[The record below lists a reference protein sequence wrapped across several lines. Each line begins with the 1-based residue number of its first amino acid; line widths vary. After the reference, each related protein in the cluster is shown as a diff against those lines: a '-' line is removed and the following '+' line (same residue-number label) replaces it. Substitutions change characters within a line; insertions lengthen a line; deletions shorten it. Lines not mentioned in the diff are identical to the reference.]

1 MSPIIAVFTGS
12 TICSAEGLTATGY
25 APALDLCRLLVAD
38 GHDPNTPLHV
48 NRDGVLALRVR
59 SIGEGARFCVKDSS
73 EGRPRFRRRAQQTV
87 TPASNSA
94 KSVEAV
100 T

>member
-1 MSPIIAVFTGS
+1 MSPIIAGFTGS

-38 GHDPNTPLHV
+38 GHDPSTPLHV
-48 NRDGVLALRVR
+48 NRDGVLALRIR
-59 SIGEGARFCVKDSS
+59 SIGEGAQLCVEDDRIGK
-73 EGRPRFRRRAQQTV
+73 PRFARKRGRSTGA
-87 TPASNSA
+87 ARSSA